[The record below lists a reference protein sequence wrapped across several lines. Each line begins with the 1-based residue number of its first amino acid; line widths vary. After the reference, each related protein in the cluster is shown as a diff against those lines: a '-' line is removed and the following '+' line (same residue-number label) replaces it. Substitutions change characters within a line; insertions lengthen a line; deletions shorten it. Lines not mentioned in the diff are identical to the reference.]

1 MALKKKRNSLNT
13 VSAQNEQS
21 ETRGGKKKSQSK
33 FRFDSYLIKT
43 RHADVKVNTELT
55 WLDGVLDADHGG
67 PVPAAH
73 ALQHLVLGQVG
84 ASVLHPDARLHVI
97 EVAAIQLKEFDEEEA
112 QVDVGAP
119 RVDPRMQL
127 SPARREVGVKKCTP
141 NKNPVS

>member
-1 MALKKKRNSLNT
+1 MP
-13 VSAQNEQS
+13 
-21 ETRGGKKKSQSK
+21 
-33 FRFDSYLIKT
+33 
-43 RHADVKVNTELT
+43 T

-84 ASVLHPDARLHVI
+84 ASVLHPDARLHVV
-97 EVAAIQLKEFDEEEA
+97 EVTAVQLEELDEEEA

-127 SPARREVGVKKCTP
+127 SRARREAGVKKSTGGEKP
-141 NKNPVS
+141 SPPRGSKPLDQEEG